1 MGLTQIVRDIHM
13 RGARPTPWKSRP
25 RPNPIDLEIDLMKR
39 KPSQTALVGIVAFLG
54 FAVVMAAI
62 EYLTFRGQLA
72 FGEHYM
78 HLSGFG
84 LGATYLALQGGML
97 ATAALGLWS
106 VLSHDGYFTH
116 RMWTAVF
123 LAAAALA
130 DYLGAKAA
138 GWPTTGALYV
148 AGFSLAA
155 LRTWHAI
162 LRRLRR
168 DMSPAYPLWRFP
180 LLRWV
185 LAPRETRRAF
195 RLSYLDAISPDE
207 ALSRIRGELAPP
219 PALLTEDG
227 QDVRKLSKSDAIEAA
242 FSAIGSYDVAAATAW
257 LGERGVTANR
267 STFYDVRD
275 RLTAA
280 RRAELHAVTPSKA
293 LPAAAPKKAAPARK
307 TPAKKADPVAETT
320 PAAAAK
326 VS

>member
-1 MGLTQIVRDIHM
+1 MSDPKSPSAPRRLP
-13 RGARPTPWKSRP
+13 ART
-25 RPNPIDLEIDLMKR
+25 
-39 KPSQTALVGIVAFLG
+39 TLVGCVAFAG
-54 FAVVMAAI
+54 FTAVMAAI
-62 EYLTFRGQLA
+62 EYLAFRGQIA
-72 FGEHYM
+72 FGQHYM
-78 HLSGFG
+78 HLQGAG
-84 LGATYLALQGGML
+84 LAATYLALQGGML

-106 VLSHDGYFTH
+106 VLSRDGYFGH
-116 RMWTAVF
+116 RVWTALF

-168 DMSPAYPLWRFP
+168 DMSPAYPLLRFP
-180 LLRWV
+180 ALRWL
-185 LAPRETRRAF
+185 LAFGETRRAF
-195 RLSYLDAISPDE
+195 RLSYLDNLSPVE
-207 ALSRIRGELAPP
+207 ALSRVRGELAPP
-219 PALLTEDG
+219 PELLTADG
-227 QDVRKLSKSDAIEAA
+227 RDVRKMTKSEAIETAY
-242 FSAIGSYDVAAATAW
+242 SAIGSYDVAEAQAW

-280 RRAELHAVTPSKA
+280 RRAELHAVIPAKA
-293 LPAAAPKKAAPARK
+293 IDAKPVTDTVPAPKKVPARK
-307 TPAKKADPVAETT
+307 ATPKAASAAAETVT
-320 PAAAAK
+320 VRQ

>member
-1 MGLTQIVRDIHM
+1 
-13 RGARPTPWKSRP
+13 
-25 RPNPIDLEIDLMKR
+25 MKV
-39 KPSQTALVGIVAFLG
+39 KPSKTALVGIVAFLG
-54 FAVVMAAI
+54 FAVVMTAI

-78 HLSGFG
+78 HLSGVG

-106 VLSHDGYFTH
+106 VLSRDGYFSH
-116 RMWTAVF
+116 RVWTAVF

-138 GWPTTGALYV
+138 GWPTTGAVYV

-168 DMSPAYPLWRFP
+168 NMSPQYP
-180 LLRWV
+180 LLRFPVLRWL
-185 LAPRETRRAF
+185 LAPAETRRAF
-195 RLSYLDAISPDE
+195 RLSYLDGLAPEE
-207 ALSRIRGELAPP
+207 ALSRVRGELAPP

-242 FSAIGSYDVAAATAW
+242 FSAVGSYDVAAATAW

-267 STFYDVRD
+267 STFYDVRE

-280 RRAELHAVTPSKA
+280 RRAELHAVAPSKA
-293 LPAAAPKKAAPARK
+293 LPGAVPVKKTAAARKA
-307 TPAKKADPVAETT
+307 PAKKAQVVEPVPAEAVTR
-320 PAAAAK
+320 
-326 VS
+326 

>member
-1 MGLTQIVRDIHM
+1 M
-13 RGARPTPWKSRP
+13 
-25 RPNPIDLEIDLMKR
+25 IDWRSILLKR
-39 KPSQTALVGIVAFLG
+39 KPTKTALVGIVAFLG
-54 FAVVMAAI
+54 FAVVMSAI

-72 FGEHYM
+72 FGAHYM

-106 VLSHDGYFTH
+106 VLARDGYFTH
-116 RMWTAVF
+116 RAWTAIF

-148 AGFSLAA
+148 AGFSFAA

-168 DMSPAYPLWRFP
+168 DLSPQYP
-180 LLRWV
+180 LLRFPALRWL

-195 RLSYLDAISPDE
+195 RLSYLDSISPDE
-207 ALSRIRGELAPP
+207 ALSRVRGELAPP
-219 PALLTEDG
+219 AALLTADG

-257 LGERGVTANR
+257 LGERGVSANR

-293 LPAAAPKKAAPARK
+293 LPAPKKAPARK
-307 TPAKKADPVAETT
+307 APATKATA
-320 PAAAAK
+320 PAAAEK